1 MPRQRRVRIVSS
13 LQPFTIRLHAAEVHA
28 LDSLVDREGGS
39 RSKHIGRAVAL
50 LLSLEA
56 QREQVARVVR
66 DEVQKALQQIV
77 AASQSTDVTNRQLVL
92 DFLDALSDPA
102 SVTPSGQA
110 ASGELPAP
118 RR

>member
-1 MPRQRRVRIVSS
+1 MPRRRRVRNVST
-13 LQPFTIRLHAAEVHA
+13 LQPFTIRLHPAEVHA

-39 RSKHIGRAVAL
+39 RSKHVGRAIAL

-66 DEVQKALQQIV
+66 DEAQKALQLIV
-77 AASQSTDVTNRQLVL
+77 AASQASDEKSRQLVL
-92 DFLDALSDPA
+92 DFLDALSAPA
-102 SVTPSGQA
+102 PSGNA
-110 ASGELPAP
+110 APGELPPP